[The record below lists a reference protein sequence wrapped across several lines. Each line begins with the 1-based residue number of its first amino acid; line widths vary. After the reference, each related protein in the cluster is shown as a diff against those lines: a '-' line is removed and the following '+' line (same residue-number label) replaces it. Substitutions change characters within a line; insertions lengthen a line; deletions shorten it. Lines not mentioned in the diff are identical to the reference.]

1 MHCPKCGEIINDFQ
15 HFCSN
20 CGTNLDDKAELF
32 RQHKKNV
39 KSDFI
44 NHCKNMVNE
53 TGGVTKIACTAWFIT
68 TNTNANYAYLQGDKM
83 GDPKSYDLLDF
94 AVESAEELFLV
105 LFRIQKAYQEA
116 EPIGF
121 LNGGVSGIVIN
132 EQ

>member
-20 CGTNLDDKAELF
+20 CGTNLDDKTELF

-44 NHCKNMVNE
+44 NRCKNLVNE
-53 TGGVTKIACTAWFIT
+53 TGGVSKIACTAWFIA

-105 LFRIQKAYQEA
+105 LFRIRKAYQDEDH
-116 EPIGF
+116 IGI

-132 EQ
+132 EP

>member
-1 MHCPKCGEIINDFQ
+1 MHCPKCGEPINDLQ

-44 NHCKNMVNE
+44 NRCKNLVNE
-53 TGGVTKIACTAWFIT
+53 THGVNKISCTAWFIA
-68 TNTNANYAYLQGDKM
+68 TNTNANYDYLQGDKM
-83 GDPKSYDLLDF
+83 GDSKSYDLLDF
-94 AVESAEELFLV
+94 AVEAAEELFLF
-105 LFRIQKAYQEA
+105 LFRLRTAYQEG
-116 EPIGF
+116 EPVGF